1 MVRTDIEEQL
11 ASVSSNQHDEVHRL
25 AVASFNT
32 RTNWIKNSNPTA
44 PQVMDRY
51 PKFTTVPDMVC
62 NTDKLINHTVFVV
75 AFCSGQADYAMLPKI
90 SNNWQREVCTMLSSS
105 LAYC

>member
-1 MVRTDIEEQL
+1 VVHTDIEEQL
-11 ASVSSNQHDEVHRL
+11 ASVSSNRHDEVHRL

-44 PQVMDRY
+44 PQVMDRC

-62 NTDKLINHTVFVV
+62 NTDKLTNHTVFVV
-75 AFCSGQADYAMLPKI
+75 VFCSGQANYAMLPI
-90 SNNWQREVCTMLSSS
+90 SNNSQSEVCTMLSSS